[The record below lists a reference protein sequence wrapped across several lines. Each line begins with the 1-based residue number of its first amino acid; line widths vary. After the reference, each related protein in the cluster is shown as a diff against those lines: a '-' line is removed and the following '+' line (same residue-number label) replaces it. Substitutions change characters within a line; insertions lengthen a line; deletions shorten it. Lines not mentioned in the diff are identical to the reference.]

1 MPEVEKQ
8 MTAAEEAE
16 LEVKPGGLSFEVI
29 LEDAKT
35 TEVPDIKSPPTP
47 TTSLPEIESK
57 LKVFLKFSNQ

>member
-57 LKVFLKFSNQ
+57 LKVI

>member
-1 MPEVEKQ
+1 MPEAEKQ

-57 LKVFLKFSNQ
+57 LKVILKFSNQ